1 MTDTASMSRHRC
13 TERHEVF
20 SSAWWSINLCPG
32 WSAAEDGDHTVIRS
46 HFQPGVLNISAARKP
61 DGTITQADLREFI
74 GEAKQGCAA
83 PQEIK
88 SQSYFGLTRR
98 CVDDEISLTEWW
110 LSRGSILVYLTY
122 AAKAH
127 AEDGQPDDIR
137 RIIESLR
144 IKGT

>member
-1 MTDTASMSRHRC
+1 VKQSRDALHHRK
-13 TERHEVF
+13 
-20 SSAWWSINLCPG
+20 SN
-32 WSAAEDGDHTVIRS
+32 
-46 HFQPGVLNISAARKP
+46 RK
-61 DGTITQADLREFI
+61 A
-74 GEAKQGCAA
+74 
-83 PQEIK
+83 
-88 SQSYFGLTRR
+88 YFGLTRR